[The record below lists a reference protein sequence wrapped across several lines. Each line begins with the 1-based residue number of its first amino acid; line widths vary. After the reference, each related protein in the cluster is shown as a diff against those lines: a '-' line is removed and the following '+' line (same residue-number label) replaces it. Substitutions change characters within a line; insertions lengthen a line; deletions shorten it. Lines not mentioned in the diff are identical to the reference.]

1 MMMTLMMMMMTMMI
15 ENGDDDDDGNDS
27 EQKYFRKQS
36 DRTRLFNEAG
46 EVKFQFSK
54 FLQFLTKTVHICEI

>member
-1 MMMTLMMMMMTMMI
+1 MTLMMMMMMTMMI
-15 ENGDDDDDGNDS
+15 ENGDEDDDDGNDS
-27 EQKYFRKQS
+27 DQKYFRKQS